1 MRKNRASLYSLRKDK
16 KAVSPAISTVI
27 LTSAVVVLLLVTIV
41 FANNFLN
48 ARMAENEFSA
58 MEQFMQTVGLQMD
71 DVAWIIGRTQTIRY
85 ASKFGQVN
93 FENGRPENKT
103 KVPLVYTVYV
113 DKGAGYDY
121 NHPLTSNGT
130 GILLFNMP
138 ISQYSLGNHYYRSIF
153 PSDRSFLQKGTSAPV
168 SCVYVV
174 EELQMRD
181 GNFIRVV
188 VAPIIRMLNS
198 TITMGGT
205 KNNYFK
211 FYLPILSNGT
221 SPRYSQ
227 SVTLTGKNVLVK
239 TEGGVNAVKICV
251 SFPRIGE
258 GFDNINFFKFDNEV
272 KIVDVPDGST
282 VEFYTSEVSVSLGVY
297 A

>member
-1 MRKNRASLYSLRKDK
+1 MRKNRASLHSLRRDR

-27 LTSAVVVLLLVTIV
+27 LTSAVVVLLIVTIV
-41 FANNFLN
+41 FANNLLN

-58 MEQFMQTVGLQMD
+58 MEQFMQTVGLQID

-85 ASKFGQVN
+85 ASEFGQVS
-93 FENGRPENKT
+93 FEYGALN
-103 KVPLVYTVYV
+103 YTIYV

-121 NHPLTSNGT
+121 NNPLASNRT
-130 GILLFNMP
+130 GVLLFNMP
-138 ISQYSLGNHYYRSIF
+138 ISRYSLGNNYYESIF

-168 SCVYVV
+168 SYVYAT
-174 EELQMRD
+174 EKLPMPD
-181 GNFIRVV
+181 GSFIRVV

-198 TITMGGT
+198 TISMGET
-205 KNNYFK
+205 QNNYFK

-221 SPRYSQ
+221 SPHNSQ

-239 TEGGVNAVKICV
+239 TENSVNVVKICV

-258 GFDNINFFKFDNEV
+258 GFGSDFFNFDSEEKV
-272 KIVDVPDGST
+272 VYVPEGSII
-282 VEFYTSEVSVSLGVY
+282 EFYTSEVSVSLGL
-297 A
+297 

>member
-1 MRKNRASLYSLRKDK
+1 MTKNKASLHDLRGDR
-16 KAVSPAISTVI
+16 KAVSPAISTVV
-27 LTSAVVVLLLVTIV
+27 LTSVIVVLLLVTIV

-58 MEQFMQTVGLQMD
+58 MEQFMQSVGLQID

-85 ASKFGQVN
+85 ATRFGQVS
-93 FENGRPENKT
+93 FESRALN
-103 KVPLVYTVYV
+103 YTVYV

-138 ISQYSLGNHYYRSIF
+138 ISQYSLGNNYYKAIF

-168 SCVYVV
+168 SYVYVT
-174 EELQMRD
+174 EKLPMSN

-198 TITMGGT
+198 TITMSET
-205 KNNYFK
+205 TNNYFK
-211 FYLPILSNGT
+211 FYLPILANGT
-221 SPRYSQ
+221 SPHISQ

-239 TEGGVNAVKICV
+239 TESGVNAVKIHI
-251 SFPRIGE
+251 SFLRIGE
-258 GFDNINFFKFDNEV
+258 GFSSDFFSFDTEEKV
-272 KIVDVPDGST
+272 VDAPNGSII
-282 VEFYTSEVSVSLGVY
+282 EFYTSEVSVSLGL
-297 A
+297 